1 MCSSCSCNVGCSG
14 GNAPTLGLWAA
25 WTPPALLCRVSED
38 IEVVILWLPC
48 FLSGAEESHRA
59 GQRPSPARCPLGN
72 PPHLLSCIP
81 AVPGAP
87 STSRLGASIRL
98 LATRA
103 SSACSPQEVTP
114 CLSFLCCDSFPR
126 FKSMQ
131 SPGRSLRS
139 AVRAE
144 QHIAQSRMLAA
155 TRQLAHKGTKQGS
168 KGSTVVPCAL
178 QLRA

>member
-1 MCSSCSCNVGCSG
+1 MRLLQVQCGVFRRQRTHPGAVGSMD
-14 GNAPTLGLWAA
+14 A
-25 WTPPALLCRVSED
+25 PALLCRVSED

-48 FLSGAEESHRA
+48 FPSGAEESHRA

-72 PPHLLSCIP
+72 PPPPPILHTRSARCTEHLQVRCIHKAAGYACQECVQP
-81 AVPGAP
+81 SGGHPVPQFP
-87 STSRLGASIRL
+87 L
-98 LATRA
+98 
-103 SSACSPQEVTP
+103 
-114 CLSFLCCDSFPR
+114 CDSFPR

-155 TRQLAHKGTKQGS
+155 TRQLAHKGMKQGS